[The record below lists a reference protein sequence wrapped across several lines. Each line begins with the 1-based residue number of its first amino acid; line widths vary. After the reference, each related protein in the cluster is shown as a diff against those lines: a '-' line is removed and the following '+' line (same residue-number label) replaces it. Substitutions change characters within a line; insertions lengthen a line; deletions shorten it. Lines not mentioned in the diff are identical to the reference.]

1 MGRRQKSRLLP
12 PEAQALSAKA
22 PQANFADQISGTVLA
37 ESAAMKSRFDTLS
50 LLLGLMILVALIA
63 G

>member
-1 MGRRQKSRLLP
+1 
-12 PEAQALSAKA
+12 LSAKA